1 MEILRKRQNN
11 LFLALIRY
19 QERDTKQSKT
29 PINIL
34 YIYINILYIQND
46 TDFFT
51 EELSRMCIVCKK
63 VKPFALFA
71 IRTRQSHVD
80 TCKHCYYLKVSIGV
94 TV

>member
-34 YIYINILYIQND
+34 YIQND
-46 TDFFT
+46 SDSFT

>member
-11 LFLALIRY
+11 LFLALIQY
-19 QERDTKQSKT
+19 QERDQKQSKT
-29 PINIL
+29 PIYTL
-34 YIYINILYIQND
+34 YIYIEND
-46 TDFFT
+46 ADSFT

-80 TCKHCYYLKVSIGV
+80 TCKHCYYLGVSIEI